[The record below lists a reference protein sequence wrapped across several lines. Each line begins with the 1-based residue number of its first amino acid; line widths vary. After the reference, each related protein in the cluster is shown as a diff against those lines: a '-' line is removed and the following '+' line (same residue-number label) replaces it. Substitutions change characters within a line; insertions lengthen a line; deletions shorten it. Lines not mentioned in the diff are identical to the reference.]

1 MSWFKREPKIL
12 QPEVIGPADH
22 DSPGLS
28 RVVDTLGALL
38 REFARGGLDL
48 EPLRRSTLIDLC
60 EQWVQHL
67 LVGAARP
74 GSLDKRESLSLE
86 KRDWQGVRKFLA
98 DTRGEE
104 GRIVHQALGA
114 MHQSLWASLKALDS
128 VVAGGGSADSQIGQ
142 ELQRLQKVALEGNPE
157 QIRDAVMLVVGQ
169 IEQINR
175 EKSRRQDLSFQLL
188 RSQVQSLGAELEVA
202 RQESALDTLT
212 RLFNRR
218 AFDERVGQV
227 LAMGRLFNEP
237 STLLRI
243 DVDHFRE
250 IQGGLGGQAGDELLK
265 AVADALSRSFVS
277 RGDFVARYD
286 LEQFAVLLWGTG
298 LPRAKTA
305 AERLVE
311 NIRKRRFEFE
321 GRQVDVRLSVG
332 VAVLGPVETPEQWVA
347 RAGEALAQAQGQ
359 GRDRAVVG

>member
-1 MSWFKREPKIL
+1 MSWFKREPKVL
-12 QPEVIGPADH
+12 LPEVVGPADH

-38 REFARGGLDL
+38 REFGRGGLDL
-48 EPLRRSTLIDLC
+48 EPLRRNVLIDHC

-74 GSLDKRESLSLE
+74 GGLDKRESLPLE

-104 GRIVHQALGA
+104 ARAVHQALGA
-114 MHQSLWASLKALDS
+114 MHQSLWASLKALDA
-128 VVAGGGSADSQIGQ
+128 VVAGGGSADSLIGA
-142 ELQRLQKVALEGNPE
+142 ELQRLQKVALAGNPE
-157 QIRDAVMLVVGQ
+157 QIRDAVLLVVGQ
-169 IEQINR
+169 IEQITR

-202 RQESALDTLT
+202 RQESALDGLT
-212 RLFNRR
+212 RLFNQR

-227 LAMGRLFNEP
+227 LAMGRLFDEP

-243 DVDHFRE
+243 GLDHFRE
-250 IQGGLGGQAGDELLK
+250 IADGLGGAAGDEMLK
-265 AVADALSRSFVS
+265 AVADALARSFVS
-277 RGDFVARYD
+277 RGDFVARYHP
-286 LEQFAVLLWGTG
+286 EEFAVLLWGTG
-298 LPRAKTA
+298 MPRAKTA
-305 AERLVE
+305 ADRLVE
-311 NIRKRRFEFE
+311 SIRKRRFDFD
-321 GRQVDVRLSVG
+321 GRQVDIRISVG
-332 VAVLGPVETPEQWVA
+332 VAVLGPVESPEQWVA
-347 RAGEALAQAQGQ
+347 RAGEALEQARSQ